1 MDLDYPFSEA
11 FGLASTRNETI
22 LSAESVYTLL
32 MKLSPDPD
40 TLCFSV
46 FDILLLQEDGT
57 EDKNKKKRLKN
68 VFHPNLDG
76 SIKLVSFV
84 QACDTLYRNLRLFRA
99 SVGNS
104 SVIDCVLESLID
116 PIFFF
121 CLVTIVLTLLKFD
134 PMAMLIPLSS
144 LLVAGSFS
152 FGPTCAKAFE
162 VSNLR
167 NFIEWYVF
175 ITSPYECNF
184 LFCEILSR
192 ESFSLL
198 G

>member
-11 FGLASTRNETI
+11 FGLASTRNEMI
-22 LSAESVYTLL
+22 LSAESVYKCL

-40 TLCFSV
+40 LDTLSFSV
-46 FDILLLQEDGT
+46 FDYLLLQDDGT
-57 EDKNKKKRLKN
+57 EDKNKKKRLMK
-68 VFHPNLDG
+68 VFRPDADG
-76 SIKLVSFV
+76 RLKLVSFV
-84 QACDTLYRNLRLFRA
+84 QTCDTLYRKLRLFRA

-104 SVIDCVLESLID
+104 SVIDYVLESLID

-121 CLVTIVLTLLKFD
+121 FLITIVLTLLKFN

-144 LLVAGSFS
+144 LLVAGSFA

-167 NFIEWYVF
+167 NFIEWYVLCF
-175 ITSPYECNF
+175 YYQPLRIQF
-184 LFCEILSR
+184 LVLR
-192 ESFSLL
+192 NSF
-198 G
+198 